1 MTGYWDGAVYRNIRG
16 IAKDKPV
23 FSFVKEQMQ
32 EKESTQNRKKKKSL
46 IIAIPITFICI
57 CVIAFVLFGFFSEYF
72 VIKNITVSGL
82 LEDSYEQIIT
92 DSGIKSNSKIF
103 TINTKKAEQ
112 NILRANTNIA
122 TVSVKKNFPADISI
136 TVTYETPQYFVK
148 VTGEYY
154 TLSESLRVLER
165 TSSRRSCEEMG
176 LVYIEVP
183 NVKRCVTGE
192 RLEFFGDDGD
202 YVKEFLSVLS
212 ESSFGSEID
221 RVYIKGKF
229 DISLVKID
237 KYRIELGDYKDE
249 SLKLKMAE
257 KVLDAGNYREA
268 SGVVLDVSDVSEV
281 SVQVDKSL
289 KIE

>member
-1 MTGYWDGAVYRNIRG
+1 M
-16 IAKDKPV
+16 
-23 FSFVKEQMQ
+23 E
-32 EKESTQNRKKKKSL
+32 EKEVSKSKKRKRSL
-46 IIAIPITFICI
+46 IIAIPITFILI
-57 CVIAFVLFGFFSEYF
+57 CVIAFILFGFFSEYF

-82 LEDSYEQIIT
+82 LEDSYEQIIS
-92 DSGIKSNSKIF
+92 DSGIKTDSKIY
-103 TINTKKAEQ
+103 TVNTKKAEKS
-112 NILRANTNIA
+112 ILDSHSNIA
-122 TVSVKKNFPADISI
+122 TVSVKKIFPADISI
-136 TVTYETPQYFVK
+136 TVTYETPKYFIK
-148 VTGEYY
+148 VAGEYF
-154 TLSESLRVLER
+154 TLSESLRVLGR
-165 TSSRRSCEEMG
+165 TSSRRNCEEAG

-192 RLEFFGDDGD
+192 SLKFFGDERD
-202 YVKEFLSVLS
+202 YVKEFLSAFS
-212 ESSFGSEID
+212 ESSFSSDID
-221 RVYIKGKF
+221 RIYIKGKF

-257 KVLDAGNYREA
+257 KVLDAGNYRDM